1 MPCPIFRS
9 VSWYWSKETNVE
21 SAWYVKHI
29 ALVLKNWKTDEEKTW
44 ADTLNNTEPY
54 FTGNVCKYSK
64 FYKSSAVTGSRL
76 VYLRCYF

>member
-44 ADTLNNTEPY
+44 ADTLNNTNPY

-64 FYKSSAVTGSRL
+64 FYKSSKGHWAQIGLFT
-76 VYLRCYF
+76 VYF